1 MHSFGS
7 HQDSEFFLLL
17 RTNGIVV
24 IEPPAGGRE
33 SILRIFMTS
42 ADALFYR
49 EQDTRPN
56 NTIVRR
62 TSLPDLWS
70 LLGHINIS
78 SLQQYLVPVRVEL
91 SHYRNGEAE
100 AVEILHS
107 VFRPPN

>member
-49 EQDTRPN
+49 EDTRPN

-91 SHYRNGEAE
+91 SHYRNGEVE